1 MDTEATPLL
10 SFRREDDIYLR
21 FSTREK
27 RNILAIVA
35 ACGVLPCKSSHLH
48 HIVWKCRKTT
58 VLVTGTFTPALPQ
71 IAADLESTGEMVK

>member
-35 ACGVLPCKSSHLH
+35 ACGVLPCKSNHLH
-48 HIVWKCRKTT
+48 HIVSKCRKTT
-58 VLVTGTFTPALPQ
+58 VFVTGTFTPALPQ
-71 IAADLESTGEMVK
+71 IAEDLESTGEMVK